1 VVDKINK
8 TDPDLKV
15 QPAHVKNHLTVF
27 VNALVENPS
36 FDSQTKET
44 LTTRPRNFGSD
55 CQLSTQLLDNILERT
70 RIVDTVRRRDLP
82 FLCNASWQSLG
93 PWLVVCSRVASLLG
107 GQLGE
112 PLDVHEAEF

>member
-1 VVDKINK
+1 MVDKINK

-70 RIVDTVRRRDLP
+70 RIVDTVRRRDLL
-82 FLCNASWQSLG
+82 FCVTHHGSLSVRGLLFAHASRRCWVG
-93 PWLVVCSRVASLLG
+93 N
-107 GQLGE
+107 
-112 PLDVHEAEF
+112 

>member
-1 VVDKINK
+1 VNYIADQVVKYVVDKINK

-15 QPAHVKNHLTVF
+15 QPAQVKNHLTVF

-55 CQLSTQLLDNILERT
+55 CQLSTQFLDSVLERT
-70 RIVDTVRRRDLP
+70 RIVDTVRRR
-82 FLCNASWQSLG
+82 G
-93 PWLVVCSRVASLLG
+93 LL
-107 GQLGE
+107 
-112 PLDVHEAEF
+112 